1 MKTKLIFI
9 LILTSHLALAQQWD
23 SLSFELPTLPQ
34 DTLLQKSIYRA
45 DSITNAFQNKADS
58 LNNFYQDQFTQLDAQ
73 RSKLQSK
80 IDSLNNLKLP
90 SEKLTQTLDSLNQLK
105 SAKLSS
111 LTKEVDA
118 LKAKATSSFNEINL
132 PPQIQEP
139 FDKLKSS
146 VQGYSLPALNTSTPG
161 LPSGNLPSLTNT
173 KLPTLSNQL
182 KLDTNLKGLGNL
194 NQVNEFA
201 GKAGEYTKD
210 AQNLVKGNL
219 NEVKNIDKTLEG
231 KVAGMEGVD
240 QLTKGQGM
248 LAQTNQLTDSAAM
261 QDKMKALAKEQ
272 LMNVAQDHF
281 AGKQEVLKQAMDK
294 MSKLKGKYS
303 EVKSMAELPKKLPN
317 PLKGKPFIERLV
329 PGVTFQIL
337 KSNYFLLD
345 VNALLLYRIT
355 PRLSA
360 GAGWNQRLAF
370 DDLKIK
376 SEQRIYGPRAAIEL
390 KWTKGIN
397 FRLLPEIM
405 NTTIPPALAQRQ
417 GIDPAYREWVPSM
430 FVGIKKDFTVYK
442 KIKGNTEVL
451 YNLYDPNNYSPYG
464 DRIAVRFGFEF
475 PMKKRKKVVK

>member
-1 MKTKLIFI
+1 M
-9 LILTSHLALAQQWD
+9 
-23 SLSFELPTLPQ
+23 
-34 DTLLQKSIYRA
+34 
-45 DSITNAFQNKADS
+45 
-58 LNNFYQDQFTQLDAQ
+58 
-73 RSKLQSK
+73 
-80 IDSLNNLKLP
+80 
-90 SEKLTQTLDSLNQLK
+90 
-105 SAKLSS
+105 
-111 LTKEVDA
+111 
-118 LKAKATSSFNEINL
+118 
-132 PPQIQEP
+132 QEP

-146 VQGYSLPALNTSTPG
+146 VQGYSLPALNANTPG

-201 GKAGEYTKD
+201 GKAGEYTQD

-219 NEVKNIDKTLEG
+219 DEVKNIDKTLES

-248 LAQTNQLTDSAAM
+248 LGQANQLTDSAAM
-261 QDKMKALAKEQ
+261 QDKMKELAKEQ
-272 LMNVAQDHF
+272 IMNVAQDHF
-281 AGKQEVLKQAMDK
+281 AGKQEVLQQAMDK
-294 MSKLKGKYS
+294 MSKLKSRYS

-317 PLKGKPFIERLV
+317 PLKGKPLIERLV

-360 GAGWNQRLAF
+360 GAGWNQRLPF

-376 SEQRIYGPRAAIEL
+376 KEERIYGPRGVIEL

-405 NTTIPPALAQRQ
+405 NTTIPPPIARSH

-442 KIKGNTEVL
+442 NIKGNTEVL

-464 DRIAVRFGFEF
+464 DRLAVRFGFEF
-475 PMKKRKKVVK
+475 PMKKKQKWED